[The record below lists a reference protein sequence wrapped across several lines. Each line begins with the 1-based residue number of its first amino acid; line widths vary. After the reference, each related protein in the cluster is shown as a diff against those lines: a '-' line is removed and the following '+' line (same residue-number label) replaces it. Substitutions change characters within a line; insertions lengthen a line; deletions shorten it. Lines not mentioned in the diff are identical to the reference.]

1 MSNQSYFKALLD
13 GQLLTPQE
21 FSVLRGL
28 RERIERTLSALDGSP
43 RYRYGGS
50 YGKQTIIRTR
60 YDLDVVAYWSKDTSY
75 TIKGIY
81 DGVGNALRNEFTS
94 VKPKTVAWEIPFN
107 GGFHVDVVP
116 GRALDVNFFET
127 NLYRTDTGTT
137 LKTSLKTHIDTVK
150 DSGRRD
156 VIRLMKLWR
165 ERRQVPFKK
174 SFLLELLT
182 IYGCRGVPFM
192 ELEPQVIAAL
202 RFLRD
207 NIETIQVLDPA
218 NTNNSLSD
226 DISSG
231 DKARIKAAAQAA
243 LGANDW
249 NEVFT

>member
-1 MSNQSYFKALLD
+1 MSNQTYLQALLD
-13 GQLLTPQE
+13 SQLLTPQE
-21 FSVLRGL
+21 LNVLRNL
-28 RERIERTLSALDGSP
+28 RERIERTLATLDGSP

-50 YGKQTIIRTR
+50 YGKQTIIRER

-75 TIKGIY
+75 TIKDIY
-81 DGVGNALRNEFTS
+81 DGVGNELRKEFTH
-94 VKPKTVAWEIPFN
+94 VKSKTVAWEIPFL

-137 LKTSLKTHIDTVK
+137 LKTSLKTHIDTVRN
-150 DSGRRD
+150 SGRRD

-182 IYGCRGVPFM
+182 IYGCKSVSFTD
-192 ELEPQVIAAL
+192 LEPQVIAAL
-202 RFLRD
+202 KYLQD

-231 DKARIKAAAQAA
+231 DKTCIKITAQAA
-243 LGANDW
+243 LDAKYW
-249 NEVFT
+249 TEVFA

>member
-1 MSNQSYFKALLD
+1 MSNQVYFQTLLD

-21 FSVLRGL
+21 FSILRSL
-28 RERIERTLSALDGSP
+28 RERIERTLSTLDGSP

-81 DGVGNALRNEFTS
+81 DGVGNALRKEFTC
-94 VKPKTVAWEIPFN
+94 VKSKTVAWEIPFE

-137 LKTSLKTHIDTVK
+137 LKTSLKKHIDTVK

-182 IYGCRGVPFM
+182 IYGCRGVSFT

-202 RFLRD
+202 RYLRD

-231 DKARIKAAAQAA
+231 DKARIRIAAQAA
-243 LGANDW
+243 LSAIYWTD
-249 NEVFT
+249 VFA